1 MGSGRTELTMYSS
14 YSYGGS
20 SYGGSSYG
28 GSSYGGSSY
37 GGSSYGATSSSSR
50 SYGSASYGPTQT
62 SRYRD
67 MVSNMYGGLPTPNSG
82 YSTKYTSQYS
92 PSSSSSSYSVY
103 SSRGTTLPPTRGA
116 SIPPPLLDRSA
127 RTRTVFR
134 SCEGDES
141 FTSNRHLRMKSPS
154 IPRERTRDE
163 LIDSIVHT
171 RTREHRAMP
180 GFKSATDFDE
190 RRSLRVDCDKV
201 FNGIIIGNGETICNI
216 TYLKNIGVSHVL
228 NTATEHVVVNPE
240 KYPAYD
246 IKYHGFH
253 VDDLPEANISR
264 YFHTTTKFIDQA
276 VSSGGLVVVNC
287 VMGWSRSATCVA
299 AYLMMKHGMSATK
312 ALELIRQNR
321 SIRPNAGFLQQLADL
336 ENTLSK
342 RVVW

>member
-1 MGSGRTELTMYSS
+1 MGRGRRGLAMYSS
-14 YSYGGS
+14 YSYGSS

-28 GSSYGGSSY
+28 SSYVSP
-37 GGSSYGATSSSSR
+37 
-50 SYGSASYGPTQT
+50 SYGPTQT

-82 YSTKYTSQYS
+82 YSSKYTSQYS
-92 PSSSSSSYSVY
+92 PSSSYSVY

-134 SCEGDES
+134 SSEGDES
-141 FTSNRHLRMKSPS
+141 FTSNRHLRLKSPS

-216 TYLKNIGVSHVL
+216 TYLKNIGVTHVL
-228 NTATEHVVVNPE
+228 NTATEHVVVNPQ

-276 VSSGGLVVVNC
+276 VSSGGLIVVNC

>member
-1 MGSGRTELTMYSS
+1 MGYSTSPISRLSAAPGRGFSLPPSALVDR
-14 YSYGGS
+14 
-20 SYGGSSYG
+20 
-28 GSSYGGSSY
+28 
-37 GGSSYGATSSSSR
+37 ATRHKTVFRHSARDEAVSSSS
-50 SYGSASYGPTQT
+50 
-62 SRYRD
+62 
-67 MVSNMYGGLPTPNSG
+67 
-82 YSTKYTSQYS
+82 
-92 PSSSSSSYSVY
+92 
-103 SSRGTTLPPTRGA
+103 
-116 SIPPPLLDRSA
+116 
-127 RTRTVFR
+127 
-134 SCEGDES
+134 
-141 FTSNRHLRMKSPS
+141 NRHIRLKSPS

-216 TYLKNIGVSHVL
+216 TYLKGIGVTHVL

-240 KYPAYD
+240 KYPAYG
-246 IKYHGFH
+246 IQYYGFH

-264 YFHTTTKFIDQA
+264 YFHTTTAFIDKA
-276 VSSGGLVVVNC
+276 VRSGGLVMVNC

-299 AYLMMKHGMSATK
+299 AYLMMKHNMKATK

-342 RVVW
+342 RIAW

>member
-1 MGSGRTELTMYSS
+1 MYSS

-92 PSSSSSSYSVY
+92 PSSSYSVY

>member
-1 MGSGRTELTMYSS
+1 MYSS

-28 GSSYGGSSY
+28 SSSYGSSSYGSSSYGGSS
-37 GGSSYGATSSSSR
+37 SSR
-50 SYGSASYGPTQT
+50 SYSSYGPAQT

-67 MVSNMYGGLPTPNSG
+67 MVSNMYGGLPTPQSG

-92 PSSSSSSYSVY
+92 PASSSSYSVY
-103 SSRGTTLPPTRGA
+103 SSRGTTLPPPTRGA

-141 FTSNRHLRMKSPS
+141 FTSNRHLRLKSPS

-216 TYLKNIGVSHVL
+216 AYLKNIGVTHVL

-264 YFHTTTKFIDQA
+264 YFHTTTKFIEQA
-276 VSSGGLVVVNC
+276 VSSGGLIVVNC

>member
-20 SYGGSSYG
+20 SYGGSS
-28 GSSYGGSSY
+28 
-37 GGSSYGATSSSSR
+37 SSSR
-50 SYGSASYGPTQT
+50 SYGSPSYAPTQT

-92 PSSSSSSYSVY
+92 PSSSSSNSYSVY
-103 SSRGTTLPPTRGA
+103 SSRGTTLPPPTRGA

-134 SCEGDES
+134 SCAGDES
-141 FTSNRHLRMKSPS
+141 STSNRHIRLKSPS

-216 TYLKNIGVSHVL
+216 TYLKNIGVTHVL

-276 VSSGGLVVVNC
+276 VSSGGLIVVNC

-321 SIRPNAGFLQQLADL
+321 SIRPNAGFLQQLAAL

>member
-1 MGSGRTELTMYSS
+1 MGSGRKGLAMYSS

-20 SYGGSSYG
+20 SYGGSS
-28 GSSYGGSSY
+28 
-37 GGSSYGATSSSSR
+37 SSR
-50 SYGSASYGPTQT
+50 SYSSYGPAQT

-67 MVSNMYGGLPTPNSG
+67 MVSNMYGGLPTPQSG

-92 PSSSSSSYSVY
+92 PSSSSYSMY
-103 SSRGTTLPPTRGA
+103 SSRGTTLPPPTRGA

-141 FTSNRHLRMKSPS
+141 FTSNRHLRLKSPS

-201 FNGIIIGNGETICNI
+201 YNGIIIGNGDTICNME
-216 TYLKNIGVSHVL
+216 YLKGIGVTHVL
-228 NTATEHVVVNPE
+228 NTAEKHVEVNPG
-240 KYPAYD
+240 KYSCYG
-246 IKYHGFH
+246 IQYYGFH

-264 YFHTTTKFIDQA
+264 YFHTTTKFIEQA
-276 VSSGGLVVVNC
+276 VSSGGLIVVNC

-342 RVVW
+342 RINW

>member
-1 MGSGRTELTMYSS
+1 MGSRRETPTMYSS
-14 YSYGGS
+14 YSYGGAS
-20 SYGGSSYG
+20 YGGGSSYSGSSYSYGGSYASP
-28 GSSYGGSSY
+28 
-37 GGSSYGATSSSSR
+37 
-50 SYGSASYGPTQT
+50 SYGPTAQT

-82 YSTKYTSQYS
+82 YSSKYTSQYS
-92 PSSSSSSYSVY
+92 PSNSSSSSSSVY

-134 SCEGDES
+134 SCDGDES
-141 FTSNRHLRMKSPS
+141 FTSNRHLRLKSPS

-216 TYLKNIGVSHVL
+216 TYLKNIGVTHVL

-276 VSSGGLVVVNC
+276 VSSGGLIVVNC
-287 VMGWSRSATCVA
+287 VMGGSRSATCVA

>member
-1 MGSGRTELTMYSS
+1 MYSS

-37 GGSSYGATSSSSR
+37 GAT
-50 SYGSASYGPTQT
+50 P
-62 SRYRD
+62 
-67 MVSNMYGGLPTPNSG
+67 
-82 YSTKYTSQYS
+82 
-92 PSSSSSSYSVY
+92 SSSYSVY